1 MNNLAYLFDEDKS
14 KNENGVRTVTVPAYQ
29 TSDGTI
35 FNNKKKA
42 EAHEANEQLVKNLVK
57 KYQHWNNSFR
67 VGGWTMRGNGDE
79 FVTADHQKLEAYTR
93 YVINQIKG

>member
-1 MNNLAYLFDEDKS
+1 MGQLVELFDDATDTTGIKQVS
-14 KNENGVRTVTVPAYQ
+14 LPAYQ

-35 FNNKKKA
+35 FNTKKEA
-42 EAHEANEQLVKNLVK
+42 EAHEANEQLVKNLVE

-79 FVTADHQKLEAYTR
+79 FVTADHRNLEAYTR